1 MFTDIGAAIEEAR
14 WSRAKNSRDYAVV
27 QIGCGLMKVSQNRN
41 LGVSSRLRIMF
52 STKDDGN
59 GTVST
64 GVR

>member
-14 WSRAKNSRDYAVV
+14 WARTKNSRDYAVV
-27 QIGCGLMKVSQNRN
+27 QIGCGLMKVSQNRS
-41 LGVSSRLRIMF
+41 LGVSSKLRVMF

>member
-14 WSRAKNSRDYAVV
+14 WSRVRNGYDYAVI
-27 QIGCGLMKVSQNRN
+27 QISCGMMKVNQLRW
-41 LGVSSRLRIMF
+41 LGASSKLRVMF

-64 GVR
+64 GVK